1 MLLTWRTVVWT
12 INIFISLI
20 CWYAF
25 ISNPS
30 PIQQYG
36 DGWNIWDFDF
46 VEDKKSNTKMNQ
58 MLSTVNS
65 VKNIKKNPYCWVPL
79 SEDEVFK
86 LESNDEE
93 KLLEN
98 TYL

>member
-1 MLLTWRTVVWT
+1 
-12 INIFISLI
+12 
-20 CWYAF
+20 
-25 ISNPS
+25 
-30 PIQQYG
+30 
-36 DGWNIWDFDF
+36 
-46 VEDKKSNTKMNQ
+46 MNQ
-58 MLSTVNS
+58 MLSTENS